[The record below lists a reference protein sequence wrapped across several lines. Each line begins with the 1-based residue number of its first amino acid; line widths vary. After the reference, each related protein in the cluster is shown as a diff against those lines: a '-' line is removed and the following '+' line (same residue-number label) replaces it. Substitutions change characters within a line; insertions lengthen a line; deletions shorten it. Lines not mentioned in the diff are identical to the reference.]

1 MENRKEGLGFVF
13 GLLVGTLVGASI
25 AVIFAP
31 QSGERTREVLI
42 DRAREAKERATDF
55 ASDLREDAEELL
67 ERGKSYYKK
76 RGSSPRSSTRP
87 EGAAE
92 A

>member
-76 RGSSPRSSTRP
+76 RGPRPTTRT

>member
-76 RGSSPRSSTRP
+76 RSPRPSTRP

>member
-1 MENRKEGLGFVF
+1 MDNRKEGLGFVF
-13 GLLVGTLVGASI
+13 GLLVGTLVGASL

-55 ASDLREDAEELL
+55 ATDLREDAEELL

-76 RGSSPRSSTRP
+76 RSTPRASARP